1 MWLKEL
7 LKNTEKNMTKE
18 KRLKKDITLKKDL
31 DFMD

>member
-7 LKNTEKNMTKE
+7 LKNIEKNMTKE